1 MCSAQ
6 TLYYCCPAVDG
17 SGRTD
22 IHLAFQ
28 PPINTSKCCKLIRLL
43 PQFDGV
49 FCTTSLLT
57 SQLNFGTRSI
67 INQELIL
74 QGDFLIG
81 DRQVQK
87 VVSKVP
93 NDMTTL
99 EGGTALFILPIWGV
113 KWSHCNSKTTIQ
125 RQSNKSCS
133 CKTEKAKTARL
144 RVGDDK
150 RSQSER
156 ASHLEPKSTP

>member
-1 MCSAQ
+1 MVMGSAQ

-28 PPINTSKCCKLIRLL
+28 PPINTSKCCKLIRLF

-57 SQLNFGTRSI
+57 SQLNFGTRLI

-74 QGDFLIG
+74 QRDFLIG

-99 EGGTALFILPIWGV
+99 EGGTALFILPI
-113 KWSHCNSKTTIQ
+113 
-125 RQSNKSCS
+125 
-133 CKTEKAKTARL
+133 
-144 RVGDDK
+144 
-150 RSQSER
+150 
-156 ASHLEPKSTP
+156 